1 MIADATKCR
10 RTMSAVTGRGSASEF
25 GDAAKFTKN
34 RDDKA
39 GFVALTFPYKHGRS
53 HAIRHRRG
61 RSLTGRRPDEISF
74 RPICFG
80 TRKRGAR
87 KGSDR
92 KVGLKARTSCVG
104 DCF

>member
-1 MIADATKCR
+1 
-10 RTMSAVTGRGSASEF
+10 MSAVTGRGSASEF

-39 GFVALTFPYKHGRS
+39 GFVALTFPYKH
-53 HAIRHRRG
+53 AIRHRRG
-61 RSLTGRRPDEISF
+61 RSVTGRRPDEISF

-80 TRKRGAR
+80 TRKRGG

-92 KVGLKARTSCVG
+92 KVGLKARMSCVDVL